1 MSVKLLPTAKYSMTG
16 AFCSGSDGRSCVNM
30 DLKFCVNSFDVLKWY
45 DNKYTH
51 AENNAASLN
60 ERKPKPK
67 YTE

>member
-51 AENNAASLN
+51 AEKKCRIF
-60 ERKPKPK
+60 ERKK
-67 YTE
+67 T